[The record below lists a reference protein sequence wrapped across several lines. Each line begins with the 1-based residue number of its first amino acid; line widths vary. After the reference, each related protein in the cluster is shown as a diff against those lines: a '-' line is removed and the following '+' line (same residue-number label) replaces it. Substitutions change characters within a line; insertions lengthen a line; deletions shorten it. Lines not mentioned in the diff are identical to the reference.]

1 MTTQTILPVDAQ
13 QLSAQSQSSGEP
25 GWLKD
30 SRLKALE
37 LAAEL
42 ELPKLEK
49 TRIDRWNIN
58 NYGEFKASQALA
70 SLNEAPASIA
80 GLIKGQ
86 EEGSL
91 IIQRNSGAVYA
102 RLARSWLRKA

>member
-13 QLSAQSQSSGEP
+13 KLGELSQSSGEP

-42 ELPKLEK
+42 ALPKLEK

-58 NYGEFKASQALA
+58 NYGEHKAGQALA
-70 SLNEAPASIA
+70 SLSEALLLLPH
-80 GLIKGQ
+80 
-86 EEGSL
+86 
-91 IIQRNSGAVYA
+91 
-102 RLARSWLRKA
+102 

>member
-13 QLSAQSQSSGEP
+13 QLGAQSQSSGEP

-37 LAAEL
+37 LAAGL
-42 ELPKLEK
+42 DLPKLEK

-58 NYGEFKASQALA
+58 NYGNTSQARRWRHF
-70 SLNEAPASIA
+70 
-80 GLIKGQ
+80 KMH
-86 EEGSL
+86 
-91 IIQRNSGAVYA
+91 
-102 RLARSWLRKA
+102 RLLLPG